1 MKVVLLQDV
10 KSIGKKGELVNV
22 SDGYARNFLL
32 PRKLAKEAN
41 AQAMNE
47 LKNAEAAREY
57 KIKTETENAQKNA
70 SALSGKTLKIYA
82 KPGQGGKIFGS
93 VTAKELAEE
102 IKRQFGIEVDKRK
115 VVLPMDIKAFGTYNF
130 DVKFYAG
137 ITATMSVAVCEK
149 DSDTAPFPPREGLW
163 PFPAGGREGW
173 KFGKAVD
180 ETWITG
186 WTGCWTPRPSR
197 ERRCLSA

>member
-32 PRKLAKEAN
+32 PRKLAKEAK

-70 SALSGKTLKIYA
+70 GALSGKTLKIYA
-82 KPGQGGKIFGS
+82 KPGQAGRIFGS
-93 VTAKELAEE
+93 VTAKEIAEE
-102 IKRQFGIEVDKRK
+102 IKKQFGIEVDKRK

-130 DVKFYAG
+130 DVKFYGG
-137 ITATMSVAVCEK
+137 ITASMSVAVCEK
-149 DSDTAPFPPREGLW
+149 N
-163 PFPAGGREGW
+163 
-173 KFGKAVD
+173 
-180 ETWITG
+180 
-186 WTGCWTPRPSR
+186 
-197 ERRCLSA
+197 